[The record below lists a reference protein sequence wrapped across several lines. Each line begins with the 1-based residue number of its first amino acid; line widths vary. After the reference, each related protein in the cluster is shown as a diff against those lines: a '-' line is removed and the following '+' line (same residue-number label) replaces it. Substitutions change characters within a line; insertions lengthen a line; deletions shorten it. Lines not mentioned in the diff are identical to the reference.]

1 MDPSLAPGTG
11 APVSGGFTYYQV
23 SDLLDAIAAKGHIA
37 GFDMMEVLPP
47 YDVNATTARLAA
59 HLTMRFLA
67 SVFAARAKGA
77 RPEAYST
84 LISMRRRTHRPALGR
99 ARLADA
105 RATRVDLVHIEVV
118 PGDDLAGVVSAQ
130 FFEQRAFG
138 IGSADASRVR
148 PVIENQQSRS
158 RFRCQLRQLTR

>member
-11 APVSGGFTYYQV
+11 TPVSGGFTYYQA

-37 GFDMMEVLPP
+37 GFDMMEVSPP

-77 RPEAYST
+77 RPEVYST
-84 LISMRRRTHRPALGR
+84 LNSMRRRTHRPALGR
-99 ARLADA
+99 
-105 RATRVDLVHIEVV
+105 
-118 PGDDLAGVVSAQ
+118 G
-130 FFEQRAFG
+130 
-138 IGSADASRVR
+138 ASCGCPRD
-148 PVIENQQSRS
+148 SR
-158 RFRCQLRQLTR
+158 